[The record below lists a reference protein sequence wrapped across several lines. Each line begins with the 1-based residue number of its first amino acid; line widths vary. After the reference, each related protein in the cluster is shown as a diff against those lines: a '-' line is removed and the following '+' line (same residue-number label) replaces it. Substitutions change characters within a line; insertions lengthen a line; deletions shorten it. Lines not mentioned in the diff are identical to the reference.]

1 MTARNLKNILI
12 TGASSGL
19 GRALAQRFAAPG
31 IQLALLGR
39 NKHELGITADLCRK
53 QGASVVAA
61 SLDVR
66 ERKALQDWIADFDEK
81 NPIDLV
87 IANAGVM
94 HAFRP
99 DHLPEPAEAIDETFA
114 TNFTGVV
121 DTVNPLLNKMA
132 ARGGGRVAIISSL
145 SAYHGLP
152 SFPAYAASK
161 AALKSYYEALRGL
174 FARQKVIITL
184 VCPGYIGTRMTESLQ
199 VRANQLMDA
208 NRTAA
213 RIERG
218 IRQGKP
224 QVTFPL
230 FQAFGLQILHW
241 LPQVIADR
249 ILLLYFRL

>member
-1 MTARNLKNILI
+1 MNPQNLKNILI

-19 GRALAQRFAAPG
+19 GRALAQRFAGPG
-31 IQLALLGR
+31 IQLGLLGR
-39 NKHELGITADLCRK
+39 NEHELSITADLCRK
-53 QGASVVAA
+53 QGASVVTA

-66 ERKALQDWIADFDEK
+66 DRKGLQDWVTAFDDQF
-81 NPIDLV
+81 PVDLA

-114 TNFTGVV
+114 TNFTGVT

-174 FARQKVIITL
+174 FARKKVIITL
-184 VCPGYIGTRMTESLQ
+184 VCPGYIGTRMTESLR
-199 VRANQLMDA
+199 VHANQLMDLGK
-208 NRTAA
+208 TAA
-213 RIERG
+213 QIERG

-224 QVTFPL
+224 LITFPL

-241 LPQVIADR
+241 LPQIIADR